1 MILVGLFIHFNSVY
15 SYILFQCMQSPRSCG
30 HDRSA
35 SESSSYTSSVELET
49 STSEDLTL
57 EKNTGNGQHDVRST
71 HHHRTSIKPEKPID
85 LLRRVDGN
93 TICSDCGAA
102 EPDWASLNLGALL
115 CIECSGVHRNL
126 GVHIS
131 KVFNSKIYLYI
142 HALIE
147 NPHLLMGALALHT
160 DLLLHL
166 HLTWSLEPHCCLCMV
181 SHAFVA
187 GNILLQLQL

>member
-1 MILVGLFIHFNSVY
+1 MYFNLVY
-15 SYILFQCMQSPRSCG
+15 YDILFQCMQSPRSCG

-35 SESSSYTSSVELET
+35 SESSSYSSSAELET

-57 EKNTGNGQHDVRST
+57 EKNTGNGHHDVRST
-71 HHHRTSIKPEKPID
+71 HHHRTSVKPEKPID

-93 TICSDCGAA
+93 TICADCGAS

-131 KVFNSKIYLYI
+131 KVFN
-142 HALIE
+142 
-147 NPHLLMGALALHT
+147 
-160 DLLLHL
+160 
-166 HLTWSLEPHCCLCMV
+166 
-181 SHAFVA
+181 
-187 GNILLQLQL
+187 

>member
-1 MILVGLFIHFNSVY
+1 MIPVGLFMCFSSIYHDVM
-15 SYILFQCMQSPRSCG
+15 FQCLHSPRSCG

-57 EKNTGNGQHDVRST
+57 EKNTGNGQH
-71 HHHRTSIKPEKPID
+71 HHRTNIKPEKPID

-93 TICSDCGAA
+93 TICADCGAA

-131 KVFNSKIYLYI
+131 KVFKKTYYIYSC
-142 HALIE
+142 
-147 NPHLLMGALALHT
+147 LLHIDWLP
-160 DLLLHL
+160 HL
-166 HLTWSLEPHCCLCMV
+166 HLTWSPAFLCLACAWSHMLLWPETTLIAATVTHLLFVCEPSFTHM
-181 SHAFVA
+181 
-187 GNILLQLQL
+187 I

>member
-1 MILVGLFIHFNSVY
+1 MVSRLEDSSWNIYVFNSAYCDV
-15 SYILFQCMQSPRSCG
+15 LFQCMQSPRSCG

-35 SESSSYTSSVELET
+35 SESSSYSSSAELET

-57 EKNTGNGQHDVRST
+57 EKNTGNGHHDVRST
-71 HHHRTSIKPEKPID
+71 HHHRTNIKPEKPID

-93 TICSDCGAA
+93 TICADCGAS

-131 KVFNSKIYLYI
+131 KVSNRIYLYS
-142 HALIE
+142 HAYRKPLS
-147 NPHLLMGALALHT
+147 LDGAIAHR
-160 DLLLHL
+160 LLLHL
-166 HLTWSLEPHCCLCMV
+166 RIT
-181 SHAFVA
+181 
-187 GNILLQLQL
+187 

>member
-1 MILVGLFIHFNSVY
+1 MCFNSIYHDVM
-15 SYILFQCMQSPRSCG
+15 FQCLHSPRSCG

-57 EKNTGNGQHDVRST
+57 EKNAGNGQH
-71 HHHRTSIKPEKPID
+71 HHRTHIKPEKPID

-93 TICSDCGAA
+93 TICADCGAA

-131 KVFNSKIYLYI
+131 KVFKKTYYIYSC
-142 HALIE
+142 
-147 NPHLLMGALALHT
+147 LLHIDWLP
-160 DLLLHL
+160 HL
-166 HLTWSLEPHCCLCMV
+166 HLT
-181 SHAFVA
+181 
-187 GNILLQLQL
+187 

>member
-1 MILVGLFIHFNSVY
+1 MCFNSIYYDVM
-15 SYILFQCMQSPRSCG
+15 LQCLHSPRSCG

-57 EKNTGNGQHDVRST
+57 EKNTGNGQYDPRST
-71 HHHRTSIKPEKPID
+71 HHHRTNIKPEKPID

-93 TICSDCGAA
+93 TICADCGAA

-131 KVFNSKIYLYI
+131 KVFKKTYYI
-142 HALIE
+142 FMLIA
-147 NPHLLMGALALHT
+147 HRL
-160 DLLLHL
+160 
-166 HLTWSLEPHCCLCMV
+166 
-181 SHAFVA
+181 VA
-187 GNILLQLQL
+187 ASPFNL